1 VAFITAAIVAPAGD
15 CSIAMTRACFERASV
30 LLVFGASADCWEGF
44 AALTD
49 IGDFAGFLA
58 DFDIE
63 ILHSVYD
70 GVAPHHRSP
79 ASAIKPAGQDL
90 GAPLAPQI
98 GQQYRSNRGR
108 MPVLS
113 EGRYDPHPAT
123 LDRRI
128 RESGE
133 TFPKIQSAIYR
144 DNAAS
149 KLRLIIV
156 WLEVRSLAQTEIFRL
171 VANSPELA
179 GIRLRISPLQAVDWI
194 SRTIRRLC
202 LCLAKSRFPTVETSI
217 GGDSVRMLGQ
227 WGGKPSSNF
236 QTATAPL
243 R

>member
-1 VAFITAAIVAPAGD
+1 MMAAIVVPVGD
-15 CSIAMTRACFERASV
+15 RSIAMTRACFE
-30 LLVFGASADCWEGF
+30 VFGASADPWEGF
-44 AALTD
+44 VALTD
-49 IGDFAGFLA
+49 NGDFAGFLA

-113 EGRYDPHPAT
+113 AARYDPHPAT

-133 TFPKIQSAIYR
+133 TFPEIQSAIYR

-156 WLEVRSLAQTEIFRL
+156 WLEVRVLPAISQFS
-171 VANSPELA
+171 ANSPEPA
-179 GIRLRISPLQAVDWI
+179 GIRAPI
-194 SRTIRRLC
+194 C
-202 LCLAKSRFPTVETSI
+202 LCNLSI
-217 GGDSVRMLGQ
+217 GLQG
-227 WGGKPSSNF
+227 PF
-236 QTATAPL
+236 
-243 R
+243 

>member
-1 VAFITAAIVAPAGD
+1 
-15 CSIAMTRACFERASV
+15 MTRACFE
-30 LLVFGASADCWEGF
+30 VFGASADPWEGF
-44 AALTD
+44 VALTD
-49 IGDFAGFLA
+49 NGDFAGFLA

-113 EGRYDPHPAT
+113 AARYDPHPAT

-133 TFPKIQSAIYR
+133 TFPEIQSAIYR

-156 WLEVRSLAQTEIFRL
+156 WWESCATGDFPVQCRITPNWRRFVHTFCLCTLPIELRGPFR
-171 VANSPELA
+171 
-179 GIRLRISPLQAVDWI
+179 G
-194 SRTIRRLC
+194 LC
-202 LCLAKSRFPTVETSI
+202 LCPGKLRFPPAETGELAIISHSNA
-217 GGDSVRMLGQ
+217 SVVTRCQ
-227 WGGKPSSNF
+227 I
-236 QTATAPL
+236 
-243 R
+243 